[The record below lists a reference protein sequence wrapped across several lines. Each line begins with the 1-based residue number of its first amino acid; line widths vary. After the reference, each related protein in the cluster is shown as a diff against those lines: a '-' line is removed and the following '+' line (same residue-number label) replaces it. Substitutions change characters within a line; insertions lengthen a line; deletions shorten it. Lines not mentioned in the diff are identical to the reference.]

1 MADYSIT
8 PYYSGRGYYDVTG
21 ADGNKYI
28 YSPKEFVEKGFVA
41 SGTQYVNDNFL
52 NQDLLNKASEFK
64 LDNADAIT
72 GAAKS
77 LYSDPTNGYVWNYN
91 DLYPYTNDFSFGGY
105 GISPETG
112 AIQGIGSANGR
123 PVYVTSTAPGQNQT
137 VYTGGGNFTNTKI
150 EQTGGGGLFGGFLG
164 QVFNPILSGISGIV
178 GGVSDAVAGLGQGV
192 SDAIHGVGTTVAKSP
207 ILSTAAVIALT
218 PYVGAP
224 AAAALVSA
232 NAGAKPE
239 TIVQNMA
246 LAGIGSEI
254 ANQVAP
260 EIAGMTESPTA
271 GTIAGQAA
279 GSATTAALTGRDPIQ
294 AATNALVTG
303 GITAGTNEVLGQ
315 VDGYSDLT
323 PTQQKAVSAAVSAEL
338 QGKDPTA
345 ALIQGAINI
354 GKEKVQDEIKYA
366 KYDNMDFG
374 VNQGAVDKV
383 AAEQAQND
391 LYNAIGIKQ
400 DTVKDT
406 APATTDVVNQLV
418 NAGMQETPPTVQDIA
433 TIGGQPV
440 TTSPGEEA
448 PADLSKSGVMMP
460 DGSYKTWAELDEL
473 AGVPPGTIYTD
484 GGTTITQQ
492 ELQDILNGTYTNPKQ
507 VPKPDAGTPKP
518 PAPTPTPKPTPVP
531 TTPAPTTPAPA
542 TQQNNSA
549 NMLALLSLL
558 QPQQQP
564 QIQQPVQGA
573 DVKLMENIF
582 GTDFDTPRPEGA
594 KKYSS
599 GGEIEALLHLL
610 RS

>member
-1 MADYSIT
+1 M
-8 PYYSGRGYYDVTG
+8 SGAVQAVSDVVH
-21 ADGNKYI
+21 N
-28 YSPKEFVEKGFVA
+28 V
-41 SGTQYVNDNFL
+41 
-52 NQDLLNKASEFK
+52 
-64 LDNADAIT
+64 
-72 GAAKS
+72 
-77 LYSDPTNGYVWNYN
+77 
-91 DLYPYTNDFSFGGY
+91 
-105 GISPETG
+105 
-112 AIQGIGSANGR
+112 
-123 PVYVTSTAPGQNQT
+123 TAPILDPVVDT
-137 VYTGGGNFTNTKI
+137 V
-150 EQTGGGGLFGGFLG
+150 
-164 QVFNPILSGISGIV
+164 SH
-178 GGVSDAVAGLGQGV
+178 VSDV
-192 SDAIHGVGTTVAKSP
+192 IAKDP
-207 ILSTAAVIALT
+207 ILSTATAIALT
-218 PYVGAP
+218 ASGVPAP
-224 AAAALVSA
+224 LSGALVAA
-232 NAGAKPE
+232 NAGASPE
-239 TIVQNMA
+239 NIAKAAA
-246 LAGIGSEI
+246 LGYVGGEI
-254 ANQVAP
+254 AQNVAP
-260 EIAGMTESPTA
+260 EVAAATDSKVLGQ
-271 GTIAGQAA
+271 IAGQAA
-279 GSATTAALTGRDPIQ
+279 GSAGTAALTGRDPIQ

-303 GITAGTNEVLGQ
+303 GINAGTNEVLGQ
-315 VDGYSDLT
+315 VEGYSDLT

-391 LYNAIGIKQ
+391 FYNSIGINP

-406 APATTDVVNQLV
+406 APATTDVVDQLV

-484 GGTTITQQ
+484 GGTTITEQ

-507 VPKPDAGTPKP
+507 VPTPGTGTPKP
-518 PAPTPTPKPTPVP
+518 PAPTPAPTPAPKP
-531 TTPAPTTPAPA
+531 TPAPTTPAPA

-582 GTDFDTPRPEGA
+582 GTDLYTPRPEGT

>member
-1 MADYSIT
+1 MSWA
-8 PYYSGRGYYDVTG
+8 
-21 ADGNKYI
+21 N
-28 YSPKEFVEKGFVA
+28 
-41 SGTQYVNDNFL
+41 NFFS
-52 NQDLLNKASEFK
+52 NPIQAVSNEIQAVV
-64 LDNADAIT
+64 DAIPNIDSNLNIIP
-72 GAAKS
+72 K
-77 LYSDPTNGYVWNYN
+77 
-91 DLYPYTNDFSFGGY
+91 
-105 GISPETG
+105 
-112 AIQGIGSANGR
+112 
-123 PVYVTSTAPGQNQT
+123 VY
-137 VYTGGGNFTNTKI
+137 
-150 EQTGGGGLFGGFLG
+150 GGGGGGGFWGNPLG
-164 QVFNPILSGISGIV
+164 TLVDTASNIVKGASDTLHQVTAPVL
-178 GGVSDAVAGLGQGV
+178 DPV
-192 SDAIHGVGTTVAKSP
+192 SDAIHDIGTTVAKSP

-218 PYVGAP
+218 PYIGAP

-232 NAGAKPE
+232 NAGAPPE
-239 TIVQNMA
+239 VIARNMV
-246 LAGIGSEI
+246 LAGVASEV
-254 ANQVAP
+254 AQQVAP
-260 EIAGMTESPTA
+260 EVSSMTGSPTA
-271 GTIAGQAA
+271 GTVAGQAA
-279 GSATTAALTGRDPIQ
+279 GSATTAAVTGRDPIQ
-294 AATNALVTG
+294 AALNAAISG
-303 GITAGTNEVLGQ
+303 GVTAGTNEVLGQ

-366 KYDNMDFG
+366 KYDDMDFG

-383 AAEQAQND
+383 NAEQAQND
-391 LYNAIGIKQ
+391 FYDSIGINP

-406 APATTDVVNQLV
+406 APATTDVVDQLV

-484 GGTTITQQ
+484 GGTTITEK

-507 VPKPDAGTPKP
+507 VPKPGTGTPKP

-573 DVKLMENIF
+573 DVKLMEDIF
-582 GTDFDTPRPEGA
+582 GTNFITPRPEGT

>member
-1 MADYSIT
+1 MRYHRFDF
-8 PYYSGRGYYDVTG
+8 P
-21 ADGNKYI
+21 
-28 YSPKEFVEKGFVA
+28 
-41 SGTQYVNDNFL
+41 
-52 NQDLLNKASEFK
+52 DLPLEAFK
-64 LDNADAIT
+64 H
-72 GAAKS
+72 
-77 LYSDPTNGYVWNYN
+77 
-91 DLYPYTNDFSFGGY
+91 Y
-105 GISPETG
+105 GDRRIKP
-112 AIQGIGSANGR
+112 QG
-123 PVYVTSTAPGQNQT
+123 
-137 VYTGGGNFTNTKI
+137 
-150 EQTGGGGLFGGFLG
+150 GGGGLPEFLG
-164 QVFNPILSGISGIV
+164 NPLGTTLDAASNIVNGASDTLHQVTAPILDP
-178 GGVSDAVAGLGQGV
+178 VSDVLHEVTAPILDPV
-192 SDAIHGVGTTVAKSP
+192 SDVIHDVGTTVAKSP
-207 ILSTAAVIALT
+207 LLSTAAVIALT
-218 PYVGAP
+218 PYIGAP
-224 AAAALVSA
+224 AASALVSA

-239 TIVQNMA
+239 TIVQNMI
-246 LAGIGSEI
+246 LAGVAAEVAQQI
-254 ANQVAP
+254 AP
-260 EIAGMTESPTA
+260 EVAQMTGSGNVGA
-271 GTIAGQAA
+271 VAGQAA

-294 AATNALVTG
+294 AATNALITG
-303 GITAGTNEVLGQ
+303 GITAGTSEVLGQ

-323 PTQQKAVSAAVSAEL
+323 SAQQKAVSTVVSSQL

-345 ALIQGAINI
+345 ALINQAINA
-354 GKEKVQDEIKYA
+354 GKQAVQDEIKYA
-366 KYDNMDFG
+366 KYDDMDFG

-391 LYNAIGIKQ
+391 FYESIGINP

-406 APATTDVVNQLV
+406 APATTDVVDQLV
-418 NAGMQETPPTVQDIA
+418 NSGMQETPPTVQDIA

-440 TTSPGEEA
+440 TTSPGEE
-448 PADLSKSGVMMP
+448 PLADLSKSGVLMP
-460 DGSYKTWAELDEL
+460 DGSFKTWAELDEL

-507 VPKPDAGTPKP
+507 VPKPGAGTPKP
-518 PAPTPTPKPTPVP
+518 PAPTPAPKPTPAPVTP
-531 TTPAPTTPAPA
+531 TAPAPA

-582 GTDFDTPRPEGA
+582 GTDFDTPRPEGT